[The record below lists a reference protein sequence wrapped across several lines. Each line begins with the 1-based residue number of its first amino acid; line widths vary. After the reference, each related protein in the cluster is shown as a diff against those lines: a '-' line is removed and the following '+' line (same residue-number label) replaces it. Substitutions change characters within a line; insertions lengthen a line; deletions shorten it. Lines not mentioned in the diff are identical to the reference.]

1 MGVYQNVIH
10 MNSSQQHYRD
20 SKNIQILSNQV
31 SRTPAGLS
39 RTKRIIK
46 AEQDKELQFLL
57 LCTQINLNDYKATRS
72 EQQRNQRIAKR
83 K

>member
-1 MGVYQNVIH
+1 MK
-10 MNSSQQHYRD
+10 STQQHYRD
-20 SKNIQILSNQV
+20 SKNLQILSLQV

-46 AEQDKELQFLL
+46 AEQDKELQFLI
-57 LCTQINLNDYKATRS
+57 LCSQIHLNDFKANRS

>member
-1 MGVYQNVIH
+1 
-10 MNSSQQHYRD
+10 MNSIQLHYRE
-20 SKNIQILSNQV
+20 SKNLQVLSNQV

-57 LCTQINLNDYKATRS
+57 LCSQIHLNDNKATRS

>member
-1 MGVYQNVIH
+1 
-10 MNSSQQHYRD
+10 MNSTQQHYRD
-20 SKNIQILSNQV
+20 SKDLQILSHQV

-46 AEQDKELQFLL
+46 AEHDKEIQFIL
-57 LCTQINLNDYKATRS
+57 LCSQIHLNDYKAARS
-72 EQQRNQRIAKR
+72 EQQRIQRIAKR

>member
-1 MGVYQNVIH
+1 
-10 MNSSQQHYRD
+10 MNSIQLHYRE
-20 SKNIQILSNQV
+20 SRNLQILSNHV

-46 AEQDKELQFLL
+46 AEQDKEIQFLL
-57 LCTQINLNDYKATRS
+57 LCSQIHLTDFKAARS
-72 EQQRNQRIAKR
+72 EQQKNQRIAKR

>member
-1 MGVYQNVIH
+1 MI
-10 MNSSQQHYRD
+10 STQQHYRE
-20 SKNIQILSNQV
+20 SKNLQILSLQV

-46 AEQDKELQFLL
+46 AEQDKETQFLL
-57 LCTQINLNDYKATRS
+57 LCSHIHLNDYKAARS
-72 EQQRNQRIAKR
+72 EQQKSQRIAKR